1 MLTEKQNVVLNPLSK
16 LEFLILNFQLK
27 FKINREKIKK
37 LIFCF
42 SGKMNRN
49 FLFDFF

>member
-27 FKINREKIKK
+27 FKIDREKIKK
-37 LIFCF
+37 I
-42 SGKMNRN
+42 NI
-49 FLFDFF
+49 LFFG